1 MNIRKAKIEDYD
13 KVMELY
19 KELYDA
25 EKIFDKN
32 LSSTYNVSEKQKEE
46 IQKRIKSRK
55 EIFLVAEE
63 DDKIIGLIDGYIID
77 NSNHIEK
84 VGYLDHLCV
93 NKKYRKLGI
102 GENLIQEF
110 SNKMKN
116 KNVTYLKLNAFEK
129 NLPAI
134 ALYEQLGFEEYSIYY
149 MKKI

>member
-1 MNIRKAKIEDYD
+1 MNIRKANIEDYD
-13 KVMELY
+13 KIIELY

-25 EKIFDKN
+25 EKVFDKN
-32 LSSTYNVSEKQKEE
+32 LTNVYNVSNKQKEN
-46 IQKRIKSRK
+46 ILKRIKSRK

-63 DDKIIGLIDGYIID
+63 NNEIIGLVDGYIID
-77 NSNHIEK
+77 NNNHIEK

-93 NKKYRKLGI
+93 HKKYRKCGI
-102 GENLIQEF
+102 GEKLIEEF
-110 SNKMKN
+110 TNKMKN

-134 ALYEQLGFEEYSIYY
+134 SLYKKMGFEEYSIYY

>member
-13 KVMELY
+13 KIIELY

-93 NKKYRKLGI
+93 NKKYRKLRI

-134 ALYEQLGFEEYSIYY
+134 ALYEKLGFEEYSIYY

>member
-13 KVMELY
+13 KIIELY

-55 EIFLVAEE
+55 EIFLAAEE

-77 NSNHIEK
+77 NSSHIEK

-102 GENLIQEF
+102 GENLIKEF

-134 ALYEQLGFEEYSIYY
+134 ALYEKLGFEEYSIYY

>member
-13 KVMELY
+13 KIIELY

-102 GENLIQEF
+102 GENLIKEF

-134 ALYEQLGFEEYSIYY
+134 ALYEKLGFEEYSIYY

>member
-134 ALYEQLGFEEYSIYY
+134 ALYEKLGFEEYSIYY

>member
-13 KVMELY
+13 KIIELY

-102 GENLIQEF
+102 GENLIEEF
-110 SNKMKN
+110 SNKMKS

-134 ALYEQLGFEEYSIYY
+134 ALYEKLGFEEYSIYY

>member
-13 KVMELY
+13 KIIELY

-134 ALYEQLGFEEYSIYY
+134 ALYEKLGFEEYSIYY

>member
-13 KVMELY
+13 KIIELY

-102 GENLIQEF
+102 GENLIEEF
-110 SNKMKN
+110 SNKMKS

-134 ALYEQLGFEEYSIYY
+134 ALYEKLGFEEYSIYY
-149 MKKI
+149 MK

>member
-13 KVMELY
+13 EIVELY

-25 EKIFDKN
+25 EKIFDEN
-32 LSSTYNVSEKQKEE
+32 LTNIYNVSEKQKEE

-63 DDKIIGLIDGYIID
+63 DNKIIGLIDGYIID

-93 NKKYRKLGI
+93 NKNYRKLGI
-102 GENLIQEF
+102 GENLIEEF
-110 SNKMKN
+110 SNKMKS

-134 ALYEQLGFEEYSIYY
+134 ALYKKLGFEEYSIYY
-149 MKKI
+149 TKKI

>member
-13 KVMELY
+13 KIIEFY

-102 GENLIQEF
+102 GENLIKEF

-134 ALYEQLGFEEYSIYY
+134 ALYEKLGFEEYSIYY

>member
-13 KVMELY
+13 KIIELY

-102 GENLIQEF
+102 GENLIKEF

-134 ALYEQLGFEEYSIYY
+134 ALYEKLGFEEYSIYY
-149 MKKI
+149 MKII